1 MQGASKQSI
10 TQAEA
15 EAEAETESCAP
26 DSFKPEDDGQWDA
39 PGAHTLAPEILREYD
54 IRGEVDR
61 TLSKRDAYIVGK
73 AFGTM
78 IRHRGG
84 SRVALGYD
92 GRISSPELTEAVCT
106 GLLTTGVRVD
116 RIGVGPTPML
126 YFTVKDQMEDGGI
139 MVTGSHN
146 PPGYNGFK
154 MTLQNTPLFGESI
167 QEIGRIAAN
176 GSFVEEPESGKVR
189 DSDVIDTYVDRL
201 MRDFKGER
209 ALKVAWDP
217 GNGAAGEVL
226 HKLAR
231 RLPGEHIL
239 LNDEIDGTF
248 PNHHPDPSK
257 DENLED
263 LKRLVLEQGCDLGI
277 ALDGDA
283 DRIGVVD
290 ETGRI
295 IRCDMLICLYARQI
309 LNELEEAPIIADVK
323 CSQALFDEIRNQG
336 GHAVMWKTGH
346 SLIKDKMAELKAP
359 LAGELSGHIFFADKY
374 YGYDDGLYCAIRLLN
389 ILNES
394 DAGTTDDNDAEDGE
408 STTLSQML
416 ADMPHIYNTPEIRLE
431 VEEAHKFN
439 NVDKVLQDQKARAEN
454 EEARDIVDIDGIRVI
469 TEDGWWLLRA
479 SNTQNVLVVRAEA
492 HSLEALDRVK
502 QDLNNAL
509 IPIGRE
515 ISFTTES
522 T

>member
-1 MQGASKQSI
+1 MQEASMQSMI
-10 TQAEA
+10 QA
-15 EAEAETESCAP
+15 
-26 DSFKPEDDGQWDA
+26 DSQDPHTLKPEDDGCWNA
-39 PGAHTLAPEILREYD
+39 PGAHTLSPEILREYD
-54 IRGEVDR
+54 IRGKIDE
-61 TLSKRDAYIVGK
+61 TLSKRDAFIIGK

-78 IRHRGG
+78 IRHGGG

-92 GRISSPELTEAVCT
+92 GRISSPELAESVCQ

-116 RIGVGPTPML
+116 RIGIGPTPML

-154 MTLQNTPLFGESI
+154 MTLQNTPLFGDTI
-167 QEIGRIAAN
+167 QELGRIAAE
-176 GSFVEEPESGKVR
+176 GAFVEEPESGKTR
-189 DSDVIDTYVDRL
+189 DIDVIDTFVDRL

-217 GNGAAGEVL
+217 GNGAAGHVL
-226 HKLAR
+226 HKLAE

-239 LNDEIDGTF
+239 VNDEIDGTF

-257 DENLED
+257 DENLQD
-263 LKRLVLEQGCDLGI
+263 LKRLVPEQGCDLGI
-277 ALDGDA
+277 AFDGDA

-309 LNELEEAPIIADVK
+309 LREWEEAPVIADVK
-323 CSQALFDEIRNQG
+323 CSQALFDEIHNLG

-346 SLIKDKMAELKAP
+346 SLIKNKMADLKAP
-359 LAGELSGHIFFADKY
+359 LAGELSGHIFFADTY
-374 YGYDDGLYCAIRLLN
+374 YGYDDALYSAIRLLN
-389 ILNES
+389 ILNDHAE
-394 DAGTTDDNDAEDGE
+394 GTP
-408 STTLSQML
+408 LSQLL
-416 ADMPHIYNTPEIRLE
+416 ADMPHIYNTPEIRIE
-431 VEEAHKFN
+431 VNEAEKFDY
-439 NVDKVLQDQKARAEN
+439 VDRVLRDQQARAAN
-454 EEARDIVDIDGIRVI
+454 EETRKIVDIDGVRVI

-479 SNTQNVLVVRAEA
+479 SNTQNVLVARAEA
-492 HSLEALDRVK
+492 GSLEALDSVK
-502 QDLNNAL
+502 ADLNATL
-509 IPIGRE
+509 ATSIGTE